1 MKWTKPSIR
10 LLSHFDSKE
19 VLRQIEYAC
28 RTCYQSYDKI
38 GEGSAEKLI
47 KNCLA
52 RGHESVIEHVQLS
65 FEVVCSRACLAQ
77 WTRHRLSSYSVMS
90 QRYCNYSKDKFGGE
104 IEFIIPSWFTGDP
117 DADIL
122 CGEVGSDDYETFCR
136 WQLFRDTVDRIE
148 TNYMYLVN
156 RGTKPEDAR
165 GILPNC
171 AATKMVWS
179 ANLREIRHFIKVR
192 TTAGAQSEIKQLALG
207 IVELMR
213 QNGLG
218 ILVDDLVED

>member
-90 QRYCNYSKDKFGGE
+90 QRYCNYANDKFGGE
-104 IEFIIPSWFTGDP
+104 IECIVPSWWTGETDNN
-117 DADIL
+117 DEFW
-122 CGEVGSDDYETFCR
+122 GEVGTEEYETFCR
-136 WQLFRDTVDRIE
+136 WQLFYDTVDRIE
-148 TNYMYLVN
+148 KNYLYLVK
-156 RGTKPEDAR
+156 RGMKPEDAR

-179 ANLREIRHFIKVR
+179 ANIREIRHFIKVR
-192 TTAGAQSEIKQLALG
+192 TCAGAQSEIKQLALDL
-207 IVELMR
+207 VELMR

-218 ILVDDLVED
+218 VLIEDLV